1 MSNASTAPDSDI
13 ALSIDSAHEHRNSF
27 GDAGRDDLLISRPR
41 PGLFR
46 GTSVNVGF

>member
-13 ALSIDSAHEHRNSF
+13 ALPINNAHEHRNSS
-27 GDAGRDDLLISRPR
+27 GDVGRDDLLISRAR
-41 PGLFR
+41 LGLFP